1 MRPVKRIVLWVL
13 STLSAVVV
21 LFGYHTSTSSV
32 MATNSDSAIS
42 GSLQAQSTSGTT
54 SGGTGGSA
62 PPNGSS
68 TGSSNGSS
76 SGSSSG
82 SSGGTVTGTAAQT
95 RYGPVQVQLEVA
107 GSKVTNVTVLQY
119 PDADGRDLQ
128 ISQYALP
135 RLIQQTLDA
144 QSGSISMVSG
154 ATYTSQGYAQSLQSA
169 LDQVGL

>member
-42 GSLQAQSTSGTT
+42 GSLQAQSTSG
-54 SGGTGGSA
+54 SSSSGTGGSA
-62 PPNGSS
+62 PPNDSATGSS
-68 TGSSNGSS
+68 SGSSNGSS
-76 SGSSSG
+76 S
-82 SSGGTVTGTAAQT
+82 GTVTGTAAQT
-95 RYGPVQVQLEVA
+95 RYGPVQVQLEVS

-135 RLIQQTLDA
+135 QLIQQTLDD
-144 QSGSISMVSG
+144 QSGSVSMVSG
-154 ATYTSQGYAQSLQSA
+154 ATYTSQGYAESLQSA
-169 LDQVGL
+169 LDQAGL

>member
-42 GSLQAQSTSGTT
+42 GSLQAQSASGT
-54 SGGTGGSA
+54 SSSGTGGSA
-62 PPNGSS
+62 PLNGSS
-68 TGSSNGSS
+68 AGSS
-76 SGSSSG
+76 S
-82 SSGGTVTGTAAQT
+82 GTVTGTAAQT
-95 RYGPVQVQLEVA
+95 RYGPVQVQLEVS

-128 ISQYALP
+128 ISRYALP
-135 RLIQQTLDA
+135 QLIQQTLDD
-144 QSGSISMVSG
+144 QSGSVSMVSG

-169 LDQVGL
+169 LDQAGL

>member
-1 MRPVKRIVLWVL
+1 MRPVKRIVLWAL

-42 GSLQAQSTSGTT
+42 GSLQAQSTSGA
-54 SGGTGGSA
+54 SSSGTGGSA

-68 TGSSNGSS
+68 TGSS
-76 SGSSSG
+76 SGSTS
-82 SSGGTVTGTAAQT
+82 GTVTGTAAQT
-95 RYGPVQVQLEVA
+95 RYGPVQVQLEVS

-135 RLIQQTLDA
+135 QLIRQTLDA
-144 QSGSISMVSG
+144 QSGSVSMVSG
-154 ATYTSQGYAQSLQSA
+154 ATYTSQGYAESLQSA
-169 LDQVGL
+169 LDQAGL